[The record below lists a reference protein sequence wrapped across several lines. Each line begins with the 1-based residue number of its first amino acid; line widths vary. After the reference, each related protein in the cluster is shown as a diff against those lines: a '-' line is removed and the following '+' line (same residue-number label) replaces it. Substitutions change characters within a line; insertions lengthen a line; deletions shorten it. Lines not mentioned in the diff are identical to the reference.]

1 MAWVSVETGVASRWF
16 IANNTTHNNDT
27 KRNIF
32 VEHQTKFNIT
42 MYINRK
48 LLLDG
53 TRVVIK
59 TNLSPM
65 YVAHGGWMFMSFK
78 IRNEQKGKRWKK
90 TWREVQWILVGSRE
104 MNESGSVNPSDDY
117 LYTIAVRGNPK
128 IYGRGFLMYARFH
141 DKSRDS
147 ETPAAKT
154 GTLTESWTARGP

>member
-1 MAWVSVETGVASRWF
+1 MAWVSVETGAASRWF

-78 IRNEQKGKRWKK
+78 IRNEQKGKRRWKK
-90 TWREVQWILVGSRE
+90 KREGKCNGYW
-104 MNESGSVNPSDDY
+104 SVAEKWMSPAPSTRRMITY
-117 LYTIAVRGNPK
+117 IRLQCA
-128 IYGRGFLMYARFH
+128 
-141 DKSRDS
+141 
-147 ETPAAKT
+147 
-154 GTLTESWTARGP
+154 GTRKFMGGAFSCMHAFTTSHVTRKRQPQRPER